1 MAFERMVSVSFDRLA
16 RRISNLLGS
25 LIACVAAT
33 SLIVVWCIGGIWFGY
48 TDVVYQL
55 IINTTTSII
64 TFLMV
69 FIIQHTQVRDTE
81 AMHLKLDELILA
93 VADARNEYRGLELR
107 TEEEIHEMRA
117 IDNNGGVP

>member
-1 MAFERMVSVSFDRLA
+1 MASERTISVGFDRLA
-16 RRISNLLGS
+16 RWISNLLGS
-25 LIACVAAT
+25 LTAYVAAIT
-33 SLIVVWCIGGIWFGY
+33 LIVAWSVGGIWFGY

-81 AMHLKLDELILA
+81 AMHLKLDELIRA
-93 VADARNEYRGLELR
+93 IADARNEYRGLELR
-107 TEEEIHEMRA
+107 TEEEMRKMKT
-117 IDNNGGVP
+117 IDDGGVS